1 MTSSAPSRAPRGA
14 ALTIWSFVALA
25 VGLGLG
31 LLLHQSGEPWTEQ
44 LARGLNLV
52 GGYWIRALQVVV
64 IPVVVTQCFVSVLN
78 TSKLGVLGAKS
89 VALFAIMLA
98 AGALFAVA
106 VTTPL
111 VSLYHPDP
119 STVAALRT
127 GTPIPEAAQRVLDGS
142 GAAGHWLA
150 GYIPRS
156 LTQLLSGA
164 AVLPLLVLT
173 LLAGLIVRRLPD
185 RPRKTIEHRARW
197 LADATMRVVGWLL
210 LITPLGVLALCFG
223 LGRSAGLG
231 AAGLMTFYVL
241 LYAVVNTL
249 FILLL
254 YPMTAMLG
262 RTSMRRFARAV
273 APAQLVALSTRSSMA
288 ALPALVEGAR
298 THLGL
303 PVSATGFVLPLSV
316 STVKVSLTVGVPLK
330 VVFLAHVFGL
340 HVSPGQ
346 MVALAGMLL
355 LLNFTTVGLPSG
367 GGPFRTLPAYV
378 AVGMPIEGVVILEA
392 IDLIPDIFKT
402 LVNVTADLS
411 MAALLTRE
419 GRPAPP

>member
-1 MTSSAPSRAPRGA
+1 MTSLPPMRRSPGA
-14 ALTIWSFVALA
+14 ALTIWSFVALGA
-25 VGLGLG
+25 GLALG
-31 LLLHQSGEPWTEQ
+31 LLLHRSTESWVEP
-44 LARGLNLV
+44 LARLLNAV
-52 GGYWIRALQVVV
+52 GGTWIRALQVVV
-64 IPVVVTQCFVSVLN
+64 IPVVVTQCFVSVLG
-78 TSKLGVLGAKS
+78 TRKLGLLGARS
-89 VALFAIMLA
+89 IVLFAIMLA
-98 AGALFAVA
+98 AGAIFSVA

-111 VSLYHPDP
+111 VALYHPDP
-119 STVAALRT
+119 ATIAALRS
-127 GTPIPEAAQRVLDGS
+127 GTPIPEAAQQVLEGGGAGPGLS
-142 GAAGHWLA
+142 G
-150 GYIPRS
+150 YVPRS
-156 LTQLLSGA
+156 LSQLLSGA

-173 LLAGLIVRRLPD
+173 LLSGLAVRRLPD
-185 RPRKTIEHRARW
+185 RPRATVERKARW

-210 LITPLGVLALCFG
+210 LLTPVGVLALCFG
-223 LGRSAGLG
+223 LGRGAGLG

-254 YPMTAMLG
+254 YPLTAALG

-273 APAQLVALSTRSSMA
+273 APAQLVASSTRSSMA
-288 ALPALVEGAR
+288 ALPALVEGGR

-303 PVSATGFVLPLSV
+303 PVSATGFVLPLSL

-330 VVFLAHVFGL
+330 VVFLAHIFGL

-411 MAALLTRE
+411 MATILTRSD
-419 GRPAPP
+419 RPAPP